1 MSVLEPKTPH
11 PGVLL
16 CTPPLC
22 SLFAVQL
29 LHTSNGHLFK
39 TSFCHGA
46 SAHRMSAYSALPLI
60 AYTSIIF
67 QSCLAFFAN
76 CIFIKRLQVATVPA
90 AAVMA
95 YSTVQ

>member
-39 TSFCHGA
+39 TIFCHGA
-46 SAHRMSAYSALPLI
+46 SAHRKIAYSVLSLL
-60 AYTSIIF
+60 AYEYNCSIMSSF
-67 QSCLAFFAN
+67 FFAN